1 MPLSPERSARWQPT
15 SALASV
21 NAAITLSWI
30 IYRIHLPSLVT
41 QAGFPATFAPLLL
54 LIDSILAIGVEPWA
68 GLTSDRTLRQAGGR
82 FPIILA
88 GAGLTALLFVLLPGV
103 VSRLQPDPALNWWL
117 PVLLI
122 LWAIAISLFRSPALA
137 LLSQYASPKQ
147 LPQAASLVVL
157 LGGLASLATPLAS
170 SWLLDLGIMT
180 TFGLAAVLLLVT
192 VAWLQ
197 FSNARATGLLGALG
211 TGRFSGLRPRVGL
224 GLNASALIKIFGL
237 GFAVTLTLRLA
248 VELFPKILKP
258 AGLTPPPIIATLLLS
273 LALGALAAGQLAKR
287 WPYLTIMRVGFG
299 LSAVGLPLMLLGRQP
314 LLAFGIAIGLGL
326 SLGLV
331 FNGTLPFVLNLTSVP
346 QAGLGMGVFY
356 AGAAA
361 ASSLYS
367 GWLVTFLSPVMGI
380 GLALLAL
387 VIGSGCT
394 ASRSAHG

>member
-54 LIDSILAIGVEPWA
+54 LIDSILAIGIEPWA
-68 GLTSDRTLRQAGGR
+68 GFTSDRTLRQTGGR
-82 FPIILA
+82 FPIILL
-88 GAGLTALLFVLLPGV
+88 GAGLTALLFALLPGI

-117 PVLLI
+117 PALLI

-147 LPQAASLVVL
+147 LPQAASLIVL

-170 SWLLDLGIMT
+170 PWLLELGLMT
-180 TFGLAAVLLLVT
+180 TFGAAAVLLLVT

-197 FSNARATGLLGALG
+197 ISNTRATGLLPPG
-211 TGRFSGLRPRVGL
+211 TGRFGLRPRMGL
-224 GLNASALIKIFGL
+224 GLNALASLKIFGL

-258 AGLTPPPIIATLLLS
+258 AGLTPPPIIAALLLS

-287 WPYLTIMRVGFG
+287 WSYLTVMRVGFG
-299 LSAVGLPLMLLGRQP
+299 LSAVGLPLLLLGRQP
-314 LLAFGIAIGLGL
+314 LLAFGVAIGLGL

-346 QAGLGMGVFY
+346 QAGLGMGMFY
-356 AGAAA
+356 AGAAT

-367 GWLVTFLSPVMGI
+367 GWLATFLTPVSGI

-387 VIGSGCT
+387 VVGSGCT
-394 ASRSAHG
+394 ASRLARG